1 MSLSA
6 PCAAARCGRLAYRI
20 PLTSSTRSLCLTSR
34 TSFDRRRKHS
44 RRWQFTDAA
53 ATNPKIS
60 GIVDQISQ
68 LTLLE
73 TADLVASL
81 KVCRV
86 PCAPRSQQLF
96 SRTWGREFVPRFSK
110 HTDPVSYT
118 QSRLNIP
125 DISFAA
131 PAAASS
137 SAAAGSAASAAAEEE
152 DAPLPVA
159 EKSLFTLKLQSFEAA
174 SKPKII
180 KEVKSMLGLS
190 LVDSKKFVES
200 APKVLKEGVSKEE
213 GEKIVAAIKAL
224 GGVVAME

>member
-1 MSLSA
+1 MPNLLRF
-6 PCAAARCGRLAYRI
+6 P
-20 PLTSSTRSLCLTSR
+20 SSI
-34 TSFDRRRKHS
+34 
-44 RRWQFTDAA
+44 
-53 ATNPKIS
+53 ATL
-60 GIVDQISQ
+60 
-68 LTLLE
+68 LTL
-73 TADLVASL
+73 S
-81 KVCRV
+81 
-86 PCAPRSQQLF
+86 
-96 SRTWGREFVPRFSK
+96 
-110 HTDPVSYT
+110 SYVK
-118 QSRLNIP
+118 SRLNIP

-131 PAAASS
+131 PVAASS
-137 SAAAGSAASAAAEEE
+137 SAAGGAAAPTVAAEED
-152 DAPLPVA
+152 DAPPPTA

>member
-1 MSLSA
+1 MSTLPPPPLPSTFTNS
-6 PCAAARCGRLAYRI
+6 PL
-20 PLTSSTRSLCLTSR
+20 LTS
-34 TSFDRRRKHS
+34 
-44 RRWQFTDAA
+44 
-53 ATNPKIS
+53 
-60 GIVDQISQ
+60 
-68 LTLLE
+68 
-73 TADLVASL
+73 
-81 KVCRV
+81 
-86 PCAPRSQQLF
+86 
-96 SRTWGREFVPRFSK
+96 
-110 HTDPVSYT
+110 

-131 PAAASS
+131 PAAAASS
-137 SAAAGSAASAAAEEE
+137 SATAPAASTAEED
-152 DAPLPVA
+152 DAPPPAA

>member
-1 MSLSA
+1 MPHVNPSASVFSL
-6 PCAAARCGRLAYRI
+6 PTFTNPPL
-20 PLTSSTRSLCLTSR
+20 LTS
-34 TSFDRRRKHS
+34 
-44 RRWQFTDAA
+44 
-53 ATNPKIS
+53 
-60 GIVDQISQ
+60 
-68 LTLLE
+68 
-73 TADLVASL
+73 
-81 KVCRV
+81 
-86 PCAPRSQQLF
+86 
-96 SRTWGREFVPRFSK
+96 
-110 HTDPVSYT
+110 

-131 PAAASS
+131 PAAAASS
-137 SAAAGSAASAAAEEE
+137 SAAAPAAAAAED
-152 DAPLPVA
+152 DAPPPAA

-213 GEKIVAAIKAL
+213 GEKIVATIKAL

>member
-1 MSLSA
+1 MS
-6 PCAAARCGRLAYRI
+6 
-20 PLTSSTRSLCLTSR
+20 
-34 TSFDRRRKHS
+34 
-44 RRWQFTDAA
+44 FT
-53 ATNPKIS
+53 
-60 GIVDQISQ
+60 ISQ
-68 LTLLE
+68 NTIAVPPPMPNLRRPPSSIATLL
-73 TADLVASL
+73 TPS
-81 KVCRV
+81 
-86 PCAPRSQQLF
+86 
-96 SRTWGREFVPRFSK
+96 
-110 HTDPVSYT
+110 SYVK
-118 QSRLNIP
+118 SRLNIP

-137 SAAAGSAASAAAEEE
+137 SSAAPAVAAEED
-152 DAPLPVA
+152 DAPPPAA

>member
-1 MSLSA
+1 MSKFPANLSCQ
-6 PCAAARCGRLAYRI
+6 PFCFCL
-20 PLTSSTRSLCLTSR
+20 PLPTFTNLPLLTS
-34 TSFDRRRKHS
+34 
-44 RRWQFTDAA
+44 
-53 ATNPKIS
+53 
-60 GIVDQISQ
+60 
-68 LTLLE
+68 
-73 TADLVASL
+73 
-81 KVCRV
+81 
-86 PCAPRSQQLF
+86 
-96 SRTWGREFVPRFSK
+96 
-110 HTDPVSYT
+110 

-131 PAAASS
+131 PAATASS
-137 SAAAGSAASAAAEEE
+137 SAPASAASAAEE
-152 DAPLPVA
+152 DDAPPPAA

-200 APKVLKEGVSKEE
+200 APKVLKEGVSEEE